1 MTDSQIHL
9 WEVDHPDRP
18 WPSPLRTE
26 PQGEHGFSAE
36 AALEAMERAGV
47 DRAVV
52 VPPSW
57 VGENNATALEA
68 AAAYPER
75 FAIMGRFDFSA
86 PDAERRLAH
95 WLDEPAMLGIRL
107 TFSQTP
113 TREHLL
119 DGSIDWFLKG
129 CERHQVPLMMF
140 LGGTPHHAGAL
151 AERYQGLT
159 VILDHMALDIRA
171 DLSVVWNQLDTL
183 VALARF
189 PGIFV
194 KVSSAP
200 NYSAEP
206 YPYRDVHDHLHR
218 LYDAFGPERLFWGSD
233 VTRLRGSY
241 ADCRRLFTEA
251 LDFLSERD
259 RELIMGEALSVCLRW
274 PGEREGA
281 R

>member
-26 PQGEHGFSAE
+26 PQGEHGYSAE
-36 AALEAMERAGV
+36 EALAAMAEAGV

-68 AAAYPER
+68 AAAHPDR
-75 FAIMGRFDFSA
+75 FAIMGRFDFTA
-86 PDAERRLAH
+86 PDAEERLAH
-95 WLDEPAMLGIRL
+95 WREQPSMLGIRL

-113 TREHLL
+113 TRENLV

-129 CERHQVPLMMF
+129 CEQHQVPLMMF
-140 LGGTPHHAGAL
+140 LPSTPQYAGTL
-151 AERYQGLT
+151 AERYPGLT

-171 DLSVVWNQLDTL
+171 DVSVVWDGLGAITD
-183 VALARF
+183 LARF
-189 PGIFV
+189 PNVFV

-200 NYSAEP
+200 NYSAEA
-206 YPYRDVHDHLHR
+206 YPYADIHGHLRR
-218 LYDAFGPERLFWGSD
+218 LYDAYGPERLFWGSD

-241 ADCRRLFTEA
+241 TDCRRLFTDA
-251 LDFLSERD
+251 LDFLSDRD
-259 RELIMGEALSVCLRW
+259 RELIMGEALSTVLRW
-274 PGEREGA
+274 PA
-281 R
+281 TS